1 MKYIKNKDVINKVST
16 KMNEA
21 AEQRPH
27 GGGITLDPKDA
38 KKAHISINGIYFQG
52 EGYRNI
58 EHKNIFND
66 GCIKICNK
74 LSLDFVIDR
83 WGTVNVDTEDVYIYF
98 HPEQTVIKVKSD
110 KVELGEIAPWVAN
123 EISEFDLP
131 ITVSYFYT

>member
-1 MKYIKNKDVINKVST
+1 MKYIKKFKL
-16 KMNEA
+16 NET

-38 KKAHISINGIYFQG
+38 KKAHISIDGIYFDG
-52 EGYRNI
+52 EGYRNR
-58 EHKNIFND
+58 EHKDIFNS
-66 GCIKICNK
+66 C
-74 LSLDFVIDR
+74 VIELCKTINLEYVVNR
-83 WGTVNVDTEDVYIYF
+83 WDLIQVDTEDVYIYF
-98 HPEQTVIKVKSD
+98 HPDRTVIEVRSN